1 MGKLLN
7 FSNVKISFIFNEEI
21 KQAEVSVWRL
31 FPAQSLKG
39 RAGNY
44 SLHLEARDAG
54 QPPLSA
60 SATFLIC
67 VQVTK
72 KI

>member
-1 MGKLLN
+1 M
-7 FSNVKISFIFNEEI
+7 
-21 KQAEVSVWRL
+21 WRL

-72 KI
+72 KILHLHLFSDFWYISLIRQTITIIYIII